1 LADVLP
7 AMFDGNG
14 ATTNN
19 FGGNVY
25 VNLNMNVEEIASDY
39 DVDRMVDRVK
49 ADIYSASNY
58 RNVNAV
64 HFAR

>member
-1 LADVLP
+1 
-7 AMFDGNG
+7 MFNGNG

-39 DVDRMVDRVK
+39 DVDRMVDRIK

-64 HFAR
+64 HFGR